1 MRIVKE
7 LVGKEVLANDVTL
20 MGKVVDVEIDD
31 DGIIESLIVSKGGIQ
46 EALNIRKSELV
57 VPFDTIGKIGD
68 KVILKDIFDDD
79 FSQMEEEIEDLKSQL
94 WHFFALYNYY

>member
-7 LVGKEVLANDVTL
+7 LIGKEVLATDVTV
-20 MGKVVDVEIDD
+20 MGKVVDVDIDD
-31 DGIIESLIVSKGGIQ
+31 EDGVIESIIVSKGGIQ
-46 EALNIRKSELV
+46 QTLNIRKSELV
-57 VPFDTIGKIGD
+57 IPFDTISKIGD

-94 WHFFALYNYY
+94 